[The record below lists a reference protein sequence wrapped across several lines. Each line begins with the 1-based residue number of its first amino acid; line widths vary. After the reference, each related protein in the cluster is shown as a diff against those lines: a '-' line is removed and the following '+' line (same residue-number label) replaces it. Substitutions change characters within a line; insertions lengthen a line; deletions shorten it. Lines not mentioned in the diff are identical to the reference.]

1 MPGRRYVRRGS
12 PRLSLRKRRPGMGQT
27 HRDSP
32 LSTRGRL
39 IWWGVLAGILLAGIA
54 LFVLGG
60 R

>member
-27 HRDSP
+27 HRDAP
-32 LSTRGRL
+32 LSARARL
-39 IWWGVLAGILLAGIA
+39 IWWGVLAAIVLGGIA
-54 LFVLGG
+54 LFFLGG

>member
-27 HRDSP
+27 HRDAP
-32 LSTRGRL
+32 LSARGRL
-39 IWWGVLAGILLAGIA
+39 IWWGVLAAIVLGGIA